1 MLRTILILMVGLLL
15 MGHSLFAKNGYTA
28 KTDTNTI
35 NQLLTDY
42 FKLRNS
48 QPTKALESLQNGILI
63 ARQIKSVDKMA
74 LLLYH
79 KGYLYR
85 VMGIYNL
92 AMNSNIS
99 ALELY
104 EKIGNVNEKSW
115 LLIDIGWV
123 YLENQKNY
131 SVALNHFF
139 KAKGN
144 FEMLHNNIGLI
155 VANHDIGHTYCEMGK
170 YDKALECFNEAAKL
184 SVKLGEKRHEAD
196 SYSLI
201 GKTYLLMN
209 DLAKAEVFINK
220 AYKNYARQES
230 PDLMANIYGVY
241 ADLVLKKGLKE
252 KALTYCDS
260 ALMNFTSVGGKVGIS
275 ETYLQKASIYASQ
288 NSWNS
293 AIEYAKM
300 ALEVADSNELMGQ
313 KLTILPILSEYLS
326 RVDQSAQSYAL
337 LKRYYD
343 LKESNSVRYAQQLE
357 SEYAFQNELK
367 EKELQDEIDLKKRLI
382 IWFLS
387 SGLLLF
393 STLLAL
399 IFFKNLQLK
408 ESYHHLFKRTSAL
421 HKKEQ
426 ELAEINKQA
435 KYNRSTLKNEQHQ
448 TLLNELL
455 ELMESKKVFLQNDLS
470 LDDLAK
476 QLNTNRTYISQI
488 INDNFNTNFSNFVN
502 DYRVKEAKEIFLH
515 SSHKYLTIEAIA
527 QKVGFN
533 SKSSFNTAFKKFT
546 GLTPSNF
553 MELHAL
559 ENQTKSN

>member
-1 MLRTILILMVGLLL
+1 
-15 MGHSLFAKNGYTA
+15 
-28 KTDTNTI
+28 
-35 NQLLTDY
+35 
-42 FKLRNS
+42 
-48 QPTKALESLQNGILI
+48 
-63 ARQIKSVDKMA
+63 MA

-85 VMGIYNL
+85 VMGVYNL

-104 EKIGNVNEKSW
+104 EKTGNINEKTW

-123 YLENQKNY
+123 YLESQRNY
-131 SVALNHFF
+131 SMALNHFY
-139 KAKGN
+139 KAKEN
-144 FEMLHNNIGLI
+144 FESLHNTIGLI
-155 VANHDIGHTYCEMGK
+155 VSNHDIGHTYCEMGK
-170 YDKALECFNEAAKL
+170 YDKALECFNEAARL
-184 SVKLGEKRHEAD
+184 SVKIGEKRHEAD

-201 GKTYLLMN
+201 GKTYMLMN
-209 DLAKAEVFINK
+209 DLVKAEGFINK
-220 AYKNYARQES
+220 AYRNYQQQAS
-230 PDLMANIYGVY
+230 PDLMANIYSVY
-241 ADLVLKKGLKE
+241 ANLALKQGFKI
-252 KALTYCDS
+252 KAIAYCDS
-260 ALMNFTSVGGKVGIS
+260 ALMNFTAVGGKVGIS
-275 ETYLQKASIYASQ
+275 ETYMQKASIYASQ
-288 NSWNS
+288 NSLDS
-293 AIEYAKM
+293 AIENANKS
-300 ALEVADSNELMGQ
+300 LEVADSFSLMGQ
-313 KLTILPILSEYLS
+313 QLKILPVLSGYLSE
-326 RVDQSAQSYAL
+326 VGNSAQSYSL

-393 STLLAL
+393 SALLAL

-408 ESYHHLFKRTSAL
+408 ESYHHLFKSTSAL
-421 HKKEQ
+421 HKREQ
-426 ELAEINKQA
+426 ELAEINKQG
-435 KYNRSTLKNEQHQ
+435 KYNRSTLKNEQQQ
-448 TLLNELL
+448 TLVNELL
-455 ELMESKKVFLQNDLS
+455 ELMEEKKVFLQNDLS

-488 INDNFNTNFSNFVN
+488 INDNFHTNFSNFIN

-559 ENQTKSN
+559 ENQPKSN